1 MKISHKILLPQAV
14 AIIFLGC
21 LSVIIISS
29 SFKSLKTMHIVTVVN
44 SAFESVLNKVESSAK
59 SAQETAALF
68 AGSPE
73 IIEAFYYCPHRRH
86 Q

>member
-1 MKISHKILLPQAV
+1 
-14 AIIFLGC
+14 
-21 LSVIIISS
+21 
-29 SFKSLKTMHIVTVVN
+29 MHIATVVN

-73 IIEAFYYCPHRRH
+73 VVEAFTIAHTGNISDERSEQSQAAREYIREFMHDELTNYKS
-86 Q
+86 